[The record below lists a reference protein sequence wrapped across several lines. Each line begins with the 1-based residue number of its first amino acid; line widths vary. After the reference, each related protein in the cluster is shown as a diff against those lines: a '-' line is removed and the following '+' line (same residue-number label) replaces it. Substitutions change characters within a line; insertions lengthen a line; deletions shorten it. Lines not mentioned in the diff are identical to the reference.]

1 MPEWPMGAGC
11 KPVGVAYGGSNPPP
25 PTSVLLAGSY
35 FVRQQLF
42 SARVPTCTLVSKNLT
57 FLVSAPRKTH

>member
-25 PTSVLLAGSY
+25 PTISILRRHLLRHAAIIFDSSTY
-35 FVRQQLF
+35 VY
-42 SARVPTCTLVSKNLT
+42 
-57 FLVSAPRKTH
+57 THLKESCIPCVCAT